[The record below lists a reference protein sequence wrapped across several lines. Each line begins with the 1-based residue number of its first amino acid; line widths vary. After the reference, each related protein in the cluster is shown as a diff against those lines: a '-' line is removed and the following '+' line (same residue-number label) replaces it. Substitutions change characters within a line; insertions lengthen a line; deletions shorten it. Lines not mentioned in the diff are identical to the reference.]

1 MLGIN
6 NPKKSFFRTGW
17 YQIPIQNN
25 NPRYEFPWLFF
36 SQYPPTMHKGWFS
49 NTLFDN

>member
-6 NPKKSFFRTGW
+6 KPKKSFFRTGW

-25 NPRYEFPWLFF
+25 NPRYEFPWLFLVNI
-36 SQYPPTMHKGWFS
+36 QGLFS